1 MLRVEVDK
9 LASYEEIEA
18 AIVKELGIPQSSIQ
32 DLWMYESKGITYR
45 SPYYAAYN
53 LRTKLP
59 SSWYLEKGTVF
70 VQLHPSHHR
79 PRSGNGKR
87 ERDEDEN
94 DLRRANTEPFTAT
107 AVAGEETDATAVA
120 PTTSSQVEEED
131 ATEKHTTDIIDTPAV
146 SLDVYHLCFLQSA
159 EHSIQYVS
167 TVNSIA
173 DIEAYLKTQEHFVIA
188 ELDALAAAD
197 KAEADEKKKKDA
209 AAASATSQAAE
220 ESETPTDTDDSS
232 SMAPLQPSSDTAM
245 GTPSISVGDSS
256 LNLYRDPSTPV
267 SEKPTSSTP
276 AVNPD
281 NKASPTTV
289 AAEKSP
295 ASTPVLWNYFSN
307 MKKTLTKLTSLSL
320 YSGEIIVVA
329 PSYVTLKDANRAHD
343 RVSNALTVTV
353 SQLDDVEEGEELFD
367 VTLYPRMSYSEIQQV
382 IYDALTDPTV
392 AFENPLRVMPK
403 SPAHIGLRTH
413 DLDSDLPHMTMCTSF
428 KYRSSYSQTPQDAEG
443 ILTSRNIL
451 IRKVYMSVLPHTLTE
466 LEEEYFKEF
475 PVRINHFFCRYV
487 YIPTTYQFLKNNTI
501 QDAIFL
507 VYAQLEPFMSEELA
521 TSIRKRL
528 EANVARIGD
537 GLEQLDVV
545 FRLVRL
551 KYNSNEIS
559 DCYMSWN
566 NSLHTYFNN
575 SSMDK
580 FTLDLLP
587 ADKHEG
593 VLPVIAHQKLAD
605 MKVNCETEE
614 ERNSLTLPPQ
624 WMDAFHIDRR
634 SGRGEVH
641 GYPFSVVLRDME
653 HKTGKTI
660 LQEVIAQLGIYP
672 DEETTLKAGDAETAS
687 AASTAA
693 ATPTSGA
700 PPTGSPTSSTFPD
713 VSVFAD
719 AMKSWR
725 LVFNGKSGVKVLERD
740 VKFGDIAESV
750 GVLISVMLD
759 HPQVSRGVQ
768 KGKGR
773 SMQVQQSIKIN
784 VISDQ
789 VKPISATMTTTGST
803 SSLQKAAETET

>member
-1 MLRVEVDK
+1 MC
-9 LASYEEIEA
+9 I
-18 AIVKELGIPQSSIQ
+18 
-32 DLWMYESKGITYR
+32 
-45 SPYYAAYN
+45 
-53 LRTKLP
+53 
-59 SSWYLEKGTVF
+59 
-70 VQLHPSHHR
+70 
-79 PRSGNGKR
+79 
-87 ERDEDEN
+87 RD
-94 DLRRANTEPFTAT
+94 
-107 AVAGEETDATAVA
+107 
-120 PTTSSQVEEED
+120 S
-131 ATEKHTTDIIDTPAV
+131 
-146 SLDVYHLCFLQSA
+146 
-159 EHSIQYVS
+159 
-167 TVNSIA
+167 
-173 DIEAYLKTQEHFVIA
+173 
-188 ELDALAAAD
+188 
-197 KAEADEKKKKDA
+197 
-209 AAASATSQAAE
+209 
-220 ESETPTDTDDSS
+220 
-232 SMAPLQPSSDTAM
+232 
-245 GTPSISVGDSS
+245 
-256 LNLYRDPSTPV
+256 
-267 SEKPTSSTP
+267 
-276 AVNPD
+276 
-281 NKASPTTV
+281 
-289 AAEKSP
+289 
-295 ASTPVLWNYFSN
+295 
-307 MKKTLTKLTSLSL
+307 
-320 YSGEIIVVA
+320 
-329 PSYVTLKDANRAHD
+329 
-343 RVSNALTVTV
+343 
-353 SQLDDVEEGEELFD
+353 
-367 VTLYPRMSYSEIQQV
+367 
-382 IYDALTDPTV
+382 
-392 AFENPLRVMPK
+392 
-403 SPAHIGLRTH
+403 
-413 DLDSDLPHMTMCTSF
+413 
-428 KYRSSYSQTPQDAEG
+428 
-443 ILTSRNIL
+443 
-451 IRKVYMSVLPHTLTE
+451 PHTLTE

-719 AMKSWR
+719 AMKNWR